1 MLDHAIRE
9 EAEAV
14 EDQVLEEVADREAV
28 ECVGP
33 VGVQE
38 IGDSR
43 RSRNHHAEVCHPTEN
58 QHASMRCIRRRDRN

>member
-1 MLDHAIRE
+1 MLDHAVRE

-33 VGVQE
+33 VGIQE
-38 IGDSR
+38 IGDGR
-43 RSRNHHAEVCHPTEN
+43 RSRDYHAEVRHPTEN
-58 QHASMRCIRRRDRN
+58 PARVNGMHPR